1 MDSQTEKDSS
11 GKKARSHVGL
21 LTRPWWKLSMGIWDY
36 ITREATTPFVMA
48 LSVIMLVFLLQFLMR
63 FIDRIVGKGLDL
75 WTIVQ
80 LIVFNL
86 AWMVVLAVPMAV
98 LVAGV
103 MAFGSLASSNEMTAM
118 KAAGVS
124 LGRMMFPVIVLSTL
138 VAIFD
143 LQFNNII
150 LPDANHRAKDLMSDI
165 QRKKPAL
172 IVEPGQF
179 TTDNEIPGYSILARR
194 TNPATNDLEDVTIYD
209 HTQPSQ
215 SQVFTAKFAH
225 LSFTSDFR
233 NIILTMRDG
242 EVHQENLQQPSDYR
256 RGHFGEY
263 IVQVPTNGYDFM
275 HQGESERSG
284 RELSVEDL
292 LKYVH
297 TRDALKTRQVA
308 TMSEHLKSFA
318 MQLTSPVA
326 PPLPPN
332 PATVTHPASL
342 ETTLSSPKRS
352 RLLKEFPV
360 KPTLPMKGL
369 LPAQTP
375 PKPVQP
381 PVSPAPISI
390 PSAMRTEFSPHL
402 MVLQNDA
409 GMIEQTQSDID
420 SYTVE
425 VHKKY
430 AIPASCII
438 FAIIGVPLGALAKR
452 SGVGAGAG
460 LSIGFFVLYW
470 IFLIGGEKLAD
481 RAVITPFWGM
491 WGGNLILLLIGIY
504 LTWRVASEAPQMR
517 SIKWIKEFWSTYIR
531 RKNVAVQ

>member
-360 KPTLPMKGL
+360 KPTLPMK
-369 LPAQTP
+369 
-375 PKPVQP
+375 
-381 PVSPAPISI
+381 
-390 PSAMRTEFSPHL
+390 
-402 MVLQNDA
+402 
-409 GMIEQTQSDID
+409 
-420 SYTVE
+420 
-425 VHKKY
+425 
-430 AIPASCII
+430 
-438 FAIIGVPLGALAKR
+438 
-452 SGVGAGAG
+452 
-460 LSIGFFVLYW
+460 
-470 IFLIGGEKLAD
+470 
-481 RAVITPFWGM
+481 
-491 WGGNLILLLIGIY
+491 
-504 LTWRVASEAPQMR
+504 
-517 SIKWIKEFWSTYIR
+517 
-531 RKNVAVQ
+531 